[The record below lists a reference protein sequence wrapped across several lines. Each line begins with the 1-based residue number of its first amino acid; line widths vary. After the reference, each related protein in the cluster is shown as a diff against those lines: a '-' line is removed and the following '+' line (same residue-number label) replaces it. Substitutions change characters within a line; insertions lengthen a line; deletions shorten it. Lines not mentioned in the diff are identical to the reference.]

1 VTAAGWLS
9 CGIVSSTEV
18 PSVVPSGPGCFLCGR
33 AAFDPDKRERPWI
46 RAVAGG
52 AQVLICPACQDVRP
66 DWTRMVDRCKAC
78 DGTRLSAVLG
88 RVVCRACGHVQ
99 RVEEEEET
107 AGPGA

>member
-9 CGIVSSTEV
+9 FEVVSSTEV
-18 PSVVPSGPGCFLCGR
+18 PSVGQSGPGCFLCGR
-33 AAFDPDKRERPWI
+33 ATFDPDKRERPWI

-52 AQVLICPACQDVRP
+52 AQVLICPACQDQRL
-66 DWTRMVDRCKAC
+66 DWPRKVDRCEAC

-99 RVEEEEET
+99 RAKGEEKR
-107 AGPGA
+107 